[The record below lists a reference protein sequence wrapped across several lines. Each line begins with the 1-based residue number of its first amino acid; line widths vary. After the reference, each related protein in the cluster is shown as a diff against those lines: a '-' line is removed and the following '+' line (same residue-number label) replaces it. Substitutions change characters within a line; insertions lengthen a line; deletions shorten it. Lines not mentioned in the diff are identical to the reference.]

1 MGNARSQW
9 VLLVGTSQRVCFFL
23 SKSSLSVTFLTQTIV
38 KHWQYTKPSW
48 RQNHPTVNTMTTHN
62 HITTTSHG
70 EQPQLSR
77 YTHLDWLKGRWA
89 TAAPIPGRVWFGLE
103 LFYVTVRSGATFK
116 QLADLA
122 KNSKDKFAFQI
133 VAGGICSLTIK
144 SGKFI
149 SYERDTT
156 KITTL
161 KGNILDILSVLGPRV
176 TVATVPPANIAKYNR
191 FKKHPDSDNRDWQ
204 IRQQEQQQLLND
216 DLSDLNSFIEEKNA
230 TFGSTQVYLVKASC
244 ANSVKRRGKYRTKRA
259 IHRGYTFTRMY
270 DGVHADSTLK
280 GLWCKKIVSASR
292 QAILSQSVETSQ
304 ESAQEEDWGD
314 FKRRRN

>member
-1 MGNARSQW
+1 MENSPNSVDIHILTDSRGAGLQRLLSQEE
-9 VLLVGTSQRVCFFL
+9 CD
-23 SKSSLSVTFLTQTIV
+23 
-38 KHWQYTKPSW
+38 
-48 RQNHPTVNTMTTHN
+48 
-62 HITTTSHG
+62 
-70 EQPQLSR
+70 
-77 YTHLDWLKGRWA
+77 LDLN
-89 TAAPIPGRVWFGLE
+89 FH
-103 LFYVTVRSGATFK
+103 VTVRSGATFK

-122 KNSKDKFAFQI
+122 RSSKDKFAYQI

-156 KITTL
+156 KITAL

-191 FKKHPDSDNRDWQ
+191 FKKHPDSENSDWQ

-230 TFGSTQVYLVKASC
+230 TFGSTQVFLEKASC

-259 IHRGYTFTRMY
+259 VHRGYTFTRMY
-270 DGVHADSTLK
+270 DGVHGDSTLK